1 MWLMGLVVVIVFAI
15 YIVRTETSLARFSGP
30 ESLSGSNSEVDQS
43 RYATART
50 LAALAATPQ
59 EQQFAVAALRDADHD
74 LDQSFA
80 TAIRH
85 AGIDRQNLSGEALEV
100 AKRIDELNKAI
111 KSDEFNISSLQS
123 AVPAN
128 LETATDP
135 NSVEVNGQRLRLA
148 QAQLALDNDEL
159 DNAQLD
165 LARLGG
171 NKQSELQ
178 RAFDQHRA
186 IEPQAAS
193 LPNNTATSELEN
205 SRALGTLV
213 GKARIYRSLVQR
225 EKALGRA
232 NEDVAKTL
240 SSLALQRKQLD
251 NTPDDVVTTT
261 PTSPTPAI
269 TSGHDRST
277 QIANLEYRS
286 NQQKDKSDLDRRI
299 RDLGQLQTVYG
310 DWKKLV
316 AKQRETIATN
326 IVGDLLSIIM
336 ALLGIFVLSGLIQYF
351 IRKWEARSGQRFA
364 HTRVILSLILQ
375 ILVALKILIVIF
387 GIPAQPTTLIG
398 FVTAGL
404 TIALRDYLL
413 SIFGWFG
420 LMGKKGIRVGDWV
433 EIDGTQGEVI
443 EISTLRTT
451 LLETGNWA
459 TAGHPTGRQAVFMN
473 KFPFEHKYFNFSTSE
488 QFMWDQIS
496 ILVPSGNQPSPETV
510 ALIHRLVQDETR
522 VDTAM
527 AEAAWNRLSRIHE
540 IQDFGATPPVVVRS
554 SAAGIELIIRYIV
567 RAPARF
573 ETSVRLR
580 DQIPSIL
587 GLGALTTQPPTQN
600 TAAETIST
608 TS

>member
-1 MWLMGLVVVIVFAI
+1 MWLMGLVVVILFALQV
-15 YIVRTETSLARFSGP
+15 VRTQTSLSQFSGSAP
-30 ESLSGSNSEVDQS
+30 LPGSNTEVDQS
-43 RYATART
+43 RYAQARI

-59 EQQFAVAALRDADHD
+59 EQQFAIAALRDADHE

-85 AGIDRQNLSGEALEV
+85 AGIDRQNLSGEALEA
-100 AKRIDELNKAI
+100 AKRIDDLKKAI
-111 KSDEFNISSLQS
+111 RSDEFNIASLQS

-128 LETATDP
+128 LETPTDP
-135 NSVEVNGQRLRLA
+135 NAVDVNGQRLRLA

-178 RAFDQHRA
+178 RAFDQHRT
-186 IEPQAAS
+186 IEAQAAS

-205 SRALGTLV
+205 PKALGTLV

-225 EKALGRA
+225 EKSLGRA
-232 NEDVAKTL
+232 KQDIAKTL
-240 SSLALQRKQLD
+240 ASLTRQRKELD
-251 NTPDDVVTTT
+251 NTTDEVVTT
-261 PTSPTPAI
+261 PPVSPTPSV
-269 TSGHDRST
+269 TTRHDRST
-277 QIANLEYRS
+277 QIADLENRS

-310 DWKKLV
+310 NWQKFV

-326 IVGDLLSIIM
+326 IVGDLLSIVM
-336 ALLGIFVLSGLIQYF
+336 ALLGIFVLSGLIQHF
-351 IRKWEARSGQRFA
+351 IRKWEARSGHRFA
-364 HTRVILSLILQ
+364 HTRVILALVLQ
-375 ILVALKILIVIF
+375 IVVVVRILVIIF
-387 GIPAQPTTLIG
+387 GIPAQTTTLVG
-398 FVTAGL
+398 FITAGL
-404 TIALRDYLL
+404 TIALRDFLL
-413 SIFGWFG
+413 SVFGWFG

-488 QFMWDQIS
+488 QFMWDQMS
-496 ILVPSGNQPSPETV
+496 ILVPSGKEPSPETV

-540 IQDFGATPPVVVRS
+540 IQEFGSTPPVVVRPS
-554 SAAGIELIIRYIV
+554 PIGVELIVRYIV

-573 ETSVRLR
+573 DTSVLLR
-580 DQIPSIL
+580 DQIFRIL
-587 GLGALTTQPPTQN
+587 GLGMLTTQDPSED

-608 TS
+608 T